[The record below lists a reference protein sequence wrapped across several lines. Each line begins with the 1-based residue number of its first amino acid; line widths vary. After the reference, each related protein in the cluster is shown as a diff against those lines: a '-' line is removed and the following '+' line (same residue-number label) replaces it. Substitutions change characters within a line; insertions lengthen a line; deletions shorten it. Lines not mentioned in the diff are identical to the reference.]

1 MYFTVVVLDEVFYE
15 TVVFTEDLFAHI
27 WNVMKNSFIF
37 NLEQGNSS
45 MYKHVFPLPPSL
57 SSFLPTRKF
66 SCVGHQTLYRGSAGI
81 VSMVTRGTVW

>member
-37 NLEQGNSS
+37 NLEQENSS

-57 SSFLPTRKF
+57 PPYQEVFL
-66 SCVGHQTLYRGSAGI
+66 
-81 VSMVTRGTVW
+81 RGTPDAIPW